1 MSRYSRMASAAAARS
16 GTESHNVPS
25 KSKAAA
31 WIFIVGIFCF
41 LNYQRSRQK
50 NEEKELQKEYQHLY
64 SYTGQSEIDSYEFI
78 EDGTGVAIHWSS
90 VTKKEDSLAKKYRES
105 YTKINP
111 SKEFSNGQYIIR
123 ENQKLSASPESKK
136 IFSKDYWTLTIYK
149 KASKQ
154 LIR

>member
-1 MSRYSRMASAAAARS
+1 MHKYRKLSL
-16 GTESHNVPS
+16 VLFPVLL
-25 KSKAAA
+25 
-31 WIFIVGIFCF
+31 IVGIFCF

-111 SKEFSNGQYIIR
+111 SKEFSS
-123 ENQKLSASPESKK
+123 LSLRKRS
-136 IFSKDYWTLTIYK
+136 
-149 KASKQ
+149 
-154 LIR
+154 